1 VDVFILYPK
10 GKVSPLQEKQLTT
23 LGGNIHA
30 LEIDG
35 VFDDCQQLVKS
46 AFLDVDLNKKLTL
59 TSANSINIA
68 RWLPQS
74 VYYHWGWAQAPR
86 DMDVVFSVPSGN
98 YGNLTAGLLAKKMGL
113 PVHWFIAASNANDAV
128 PVYLG
133 TGKFEPRPSISTI
146 SNAMDVGNPSNF
158 QRLTHLYDDSYTNII
173 REIRGYSY
181 SDKETAQCIQ
191 DVYAESGYL
200 MDPHGA
206 IGYLGLQT
214 FDLEDHEFGIFLETA
229 HPAKFDQTLTKI
241 IGTPPEIPG
250 RLAERMEMT
259 KMATPLSYDYDV
271 FKDWLLNHALI

>member
-1 VDVFILYPK
+1 
-10 GKVSPLQEKQLTT
+10 
-23 LGGNIHA
+23 
-30 LEIDG
+30 
-35 VFDDCQQLVKS
+35 
-46 AFLDVDLNKKLTL
+46 
-59 TSANSINIA
+59 
-68 RWLPQS
+68 
-74 VYYHWGWAQAPR
+74 
-86 DMDVVFSVPSGN
+86 MDVVFSVPSGN